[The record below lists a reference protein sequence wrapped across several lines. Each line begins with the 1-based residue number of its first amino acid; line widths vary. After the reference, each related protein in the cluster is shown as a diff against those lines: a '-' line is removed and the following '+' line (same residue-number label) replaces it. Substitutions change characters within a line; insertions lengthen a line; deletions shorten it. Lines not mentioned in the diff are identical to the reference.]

1 MDINNWEKEFDKLKT
16 DYRTKEGF
24 LETDTSECF
33 IDWEAIKSFIKSIL
47 ADSQRLKAMDVEKLK
62 SVVLQELGFYD
73 GIKNVKNMPRHYIE
87 SAIENLCSTFGA
99 PASLKPLNKDGIKS
113 AINDWLSYGESW
125 LTPDDVDEIAEA
137 IYSTFGTPSKPGP
150 TVAPNCVLTFTA
162 PRTFVTQNKRLKE
175 AVEYALHF
183 ASGHYDEDAQEDDP
197 SPDDM
202 TAHLNGLIV
211 KKCRQALAQKERT

>member
-1 MDINNWEKEFDKLKT
+1 M
-16 DYRTKEGF
+16 
-24 LETDTSECF
+24 
-33 IDWEAIKSFIKSIL
+33 
-47 ADSQRLKAMDVEKLK
+47 LKAMDVEKLK

-162 PRTFVTQNKRLKE
+162 PRTFVTQKLLKAQELHGGGTPDDTLVEENKRLKE